1 MRCRNFYKAGFI
13 EAWGRGISK
22 IVSHFTDAGLKE
34 PVFEDFCGGVRVTLY
49 RNTGLSRKTVARNR
63 SATGKNRK
71 ESDRKTAQK
80 TTQKT
85 VQKILSLLRNY
96 PGITRA
102 ELAEKCGLSASGIKW
117 QLKRLKDK
125 GLVRRI
131 GADKGGYWEIVE

>member
-1 MRCRNFYKAGFI
+1 MGFI

-63 SATGKNRK
+63 SATGKNRI
-71 ESDRKTAQK
+71 ESDQKTA
-80 TTQKT
+80 
-85 VQKILSLLRNY
+85 QKILSLLRNY

-117 QLKRLKDK
+117 QLKRLKDE
-125 GLVRRI
+125 GIVRRI

>member
-13 EAWGRGISK
+13 EVWGRGISK
-22 IVSHFTDAGLKE
+22 IVSRFTEAGLKE

-49 RNTGLSRKTVARNR
+49 RNIGLSRKTIARNR

-71 ESDRKTAQK
+71 ESDQKTA
-80 TTQKT
+80 
-85 VQKILSLLRNY
+85 QKILSLLRNY
-96 PGITRA
+96 PGVTRA

-125 GLVRRI
+125 GIVRRI

>member
-1 MRCRNFYKAGFI
+1 MRCRNFYKVGFI

-63 SATGKNRK
+63 SATGKNRI
-71 ESDRKTAQK
+71 ESDQKTA
-80 TTQKT
+80 
-85 VQKILSLLRNY
+85 QKILSLLRNY

-117 QLKRLKDK
+117 QLKRLKDE
-125 GLVRRI
+125 GIVRRI